1 MSDSDVVEISVPA
14 SSAYVATLRLTASSL
29 AGQADL
35 TVDEI
40 DDLALAVD
48 EACALLLPH
57 ANGGPLTGRF
67 AIAPGSLDVAV
78 ALSGQ
83 PGREVDRSGFAWT
96 LLSALADNLQVG
108 SGGAE
113 LSVAFTK
120 RRQSAGS

>member
-1 MSDSDVVEISVPA
+1 MSDSDVVEMCVPA
-14 SSAYVATLRLTASSL
+14 DSAYVATLRLTASSL
-29 AGQADL
+29 AGHADL

-67 AIAPGSLDVAV
+67 AIAPGELSVAV
-78 ALSGQ
+78 GLSGQ
-83 PGREVDRSGFAWT
+83 PGSEVDRGGFGWT
-96 LLSALADNLQVG
+96 LLSALADHLQVG
-108 SGGAE
+108 SRGTE
-113 LSVAFTK
+113 LSVAFVK

>member
-1 MSDSDVVEISVPA
+1 MSSGDVVEISVPA

-29 AGQADL
+29 AGHADL

-67 AIAPGSLDVAV
+67 SIAPGSLAVAV
-78 ALSGQ
+78 GLAGQ
-83 PGREVDRSGFAWT
+83 PGREVDRSGFGWT
-96 LLSALADNLQVG
+96 LLSALADDLRI
-108 SGGAE
+108 SSEGAQ
-113 LSVAFTK
+113 LSLAFTK

>member
-1 MSDSDVVEISVPA
+1 MSDNDVVEISVPA

-67 AIAPGSLDVAV
+67 TIAPGSLSVAV
-78 ALSGQ
+78 GLSGDA
-83 PGREVDRSGFAWT
+83 GEVDRTGFAWT

-108 SGGAE
+108 SEGTA

-120 RRQSAGS
+120 RRQGAGS